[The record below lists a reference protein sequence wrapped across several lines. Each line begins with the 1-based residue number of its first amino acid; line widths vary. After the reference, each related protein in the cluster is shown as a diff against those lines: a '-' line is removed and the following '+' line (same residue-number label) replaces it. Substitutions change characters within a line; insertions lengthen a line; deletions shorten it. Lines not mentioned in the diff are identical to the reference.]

1 MGEQRLVDL
10 SVMTSVEASTLS
22 RLADTMQE
30 ARLIAKVR
38 SKKNRRELLLTIAP
52 RGKELAETLAP
63 VASAYESRLTRGLS
77 TSELAITRH
86 TLRHMFTQLSELKE
100 VARDSRQ
107 TRRQTPVLAKNL
119 LRTRALCVSSSPAL
133 VGANLILC
141 TRKPFSTEA
150 RRTRSG

>member
-22 RLADTMQE
+22 RLANTMQE

-86 TLRHMFTQLSELKE
+86 TLRHMFTQLSELKAE

-119 LRTRALCVSSSPAL
+119 LRTRAL
-133 VGANLILC
+133 
-141 TRKPFSTEA
+141 
-150 RRTRSG
+150 